1 MKDSAKDKCTHHFQN
16 SSEYDIGY
24 WEMTTP
30 PPNAES
36 FYLPPPT
43 LRFFNP
49 ILSAK
54 TFKLLLTGDKKTW
67 RYDSN
72 TQTSYPADYQQ
83 VKKHKWNQL
92 KENKPYY

>member
-1 MKDSAKDKCTHHFQN
+1 MHPPFPKFFRVWHWVLRNDN
-16 SSEYDIGY
+16 PP
-24 WEMTTP
+24 P
-30 PPNAES
+30 PPNAEY

-83 VKKHKWNQL
+83 VKKHKWDQI